1 MNLSVPKALRVLL
14 LAVGGLCVAGSCVP
28 AHQESVSLN
37 DIHSRLNQTTVAEY
51 REPRTKAEIV
61 SLVRRA
67 AETGRSVSLSGGRH
81 SMGGQ
86 QFGEG
91 TLHISL
97 SRYNRVVAFDE
108 QRGLVTVES
117 GIQWPDLMAWLIDNQ
132 DGKPR
137 PWGIRQKQSG
147 ADKISVGGSLSANAH
162 GRGLSFKPLVA
173 DVEAFELIVAGG
185 RTLRCSR
192 LENRDLFGLAI
203 GGYGLFGVITEV
215 TLRLVPRIKVER
227 KVELLKLDDLSGRVA
242 RRIEEGFLFGD
253 FQFKTDESAADFLE
267 VGVFSCYRPAAADAA
282 VREDRK
288 ALTSRQW
295 EDLYRLAHLDK
306 ARGFQVYAAHY
317 LSTDGQ
323 VYWSDAHQ
331 MSDYIEGQDEI
342 IDRATKA
349 RAPGSLM
356 ITELYVPR
364 PRLPDFLRAAGA
376 RLRERK
382 ANLIYGTV
390 RFIQK
395 DDETF
400 LPWARESFACV
411 VMNLRVTH
419 DDEGLRAAQLQFQDL
434 IDVALSMGGS
444 YFLTYHRWARKDQ
457 VLKAYPRF
465 PEFLALKRRHDP
477 DERFQSEW
485 YRHYRK
491 MFAE

>member
-1 MNLSVPKALRVLL
+1 MRILR
-14 LAVGGLCVAGSCVP
+14 LAIVCWVGAVSCGP
-28 AHQESVSLN
+28 ARQDPVSLN
-37 DIHSRLNQTTVAEY
+37 DIHSRLNRTTVAEY
-51 REPRTKAEIV
+51 HEPRTNSEIA
-61 SLVRRA
+61 SLVLRA

-108 QRGLVTVES
+108 QRGQVTVES
-117 GIQWPDLMAWLIDNQ
+117 GIQWPDLMAWLVEHQKD
-132 DGKPR
+132 KPR

-162 GRGLSFKPLVA
+162 GRGLSFKPLVG
-173 DVEAFELIVAGG
+173 DVEAFELIGADG
-185 RTLRCSR
+185 RTVRCDR
-192 LENRDLFGLAI
+192 TQNRELFGLAI

-227 KVELLKLDDLSGRVA
+227 RVELLKLDDLPGRVA
-242 RRIEEGFLFGD
+242 KRIEEGFLYGD
-253 FQFKTDESAADFLE
+253 FQFKTDETAADFLE
-267 VGVFSCYRPAAADAA
+267 VGVFSCYRPAPTDA
-282 VREDRK
+282 VIREDRK

-295 EDLYRLAHLDK
+295 DELYRLAHLDK

-317 LSTDGQ
+317 LTTDGQ

-331 MSDYIEGQDEI
+331 MSDYIEGQDEL

-364 PRLPDFLRAAGA
+364 PRLPELLRGAGA
-376 RLRERK
+376 RLLERK
-382 ANLIYGTV
+382 ANLVYGTV
-390 RFIQK
+390 RFIEK

-400 LPWARESFACV
+400 LPWAKESFACV

-419 DDEGLRAAQLQFQDL
+419 DDEGLAAARLQFQDL
-434 IDVALSMGGS
+434 IDVALSLGGS

-465 PEFLALKRRHDP
+465 PEFLALKRKYDP
-477 DERFQSEW
+477 EERFQSEW